1 MDVELPDGTVIEGV
15 PDGTTK
21 SQLIAKLR
29 SSGYDVSKLTPAQ
42 DATKFRF
49 ASPETEQAG
58 VGALGRLGQATEEF
72 FTKPVAPAPAAVQAQ
87 GYDPLAEYAGRVA
100 GNLPR
105 DVTQS
110 AAGFTPEALSATG
123 AALRDRP
130 LQTLSQAGG
139 AALRGAGQ
147 FVQHP
152 FETFAENPF
161 STVTGLQGASLLRT
175 PTQMAAN
182 ALAQAAYPR
191 VRAAV
196 SPTNRMIYDVFGA
209 PQISEALTQ
218 AAPGM
223 TVPQALADINAPRA
237 QAVARQARELLPEET
252 RAATMAQE
260 EARAA
265 QLGGVA
271 GTPGDIAAAKSARDA
286 EAALNYNR
294 AFKQVMTET
303 PELTSIMDRP
313 SMETA
318 FSRAAQIAE
327 ERAQPFQIGRTKPA
341 EVTESKILDEFG
353 RPVQKFTP
361 AEIAKYPM
369 QSLHYVKMA
378 LDDMVRSPKDFGI
391 GAAEVSA
398 IRDTRKQ
405 FISQLENN
413 SNYATARATYAAQ
426 SVPINKMQVAQELVK
441 SVTDPLTEG
450 LTRGGM
456 FARAIEEA
464 PKTIKRSTGQEF
476 FKELNEIFSPEEMKV
491 VNGVRDE
498 YRRTKLADE
507 QARLGAKAAPEVEE
521 LASAKI
527 SSALNIP
534 FLDRTWTIANTLI
547 RRSLGKIDENL
558 AVKIGMMMQDPA
570 ELNKAI
576 TKAKDYYAR
585 TEKGVAA
592 IKEGQRKTVQAIPR
606 KAISGAVS
614 FQNVMAPQQNQNAMA
629 R

>member
-1 MDVELPDGTVIEGV
+1 MANPFDQFDDTNPFDQFDE
-15 PDGTTK
+15 K
-21 SQLIAKLR
+21 
-29 SSGYDVSKLTPAQ
+29 
-42 DATKFRF
+42 KFRF

-58 VGALGRLGQATEEF
+58 LDVLGRLGQATEEY

-105 DVTQS
+105 DVVQS
-110 AAGFTPEALSATG
+110 AGGFTPQALSATG
-123 AALRDRP
+123 TALRERP
-130 LQTLSQAGG
+130 LETLSQAGS
-139 AALRGAGQ
+139 AMLRGAGQ

-152 FETFAENPF
+152 FETFAEAPF
-161 STVTGLQGASLLRT
+161 TTVTGLQGASLLRA
-175 PTQMAAN
+175 PSQMAAN
-182 ALAQAAYPR
+182 ALAQAVYPKA
-191 VRAAV
+191 RAAL
-196 SPTNRMIYDVFGA
+196 SPTNRLIYDVFGA
-209 PQISEALTQ
+209 PQVSEALGQ
-218 AAPGM
+218 ATPGM

-265 QLGGVA
+265 QLGGIA
-271 GTPGDIAAAKSARDA
+271 GSAEDLAAAKAARDV
-286 EAALNYNR
+286 EAAANYSR

-303 PELTSIMDRP
+303 PELTAIMDRP
-313 SMETA
+313 SMEKA
-318 FSRAAQIAE
+318 FGRAAQIAE
-327 ERAQPFQIGRTKPA
+327 ERAQPFQIGKTKP
-341 EVTESKILDEFG
+341 EEIIESKILDEFG
-353 RPVQKFTP
+353 RPVQKITP

-378 LDDMVRSPKDFGI
+378 LDDMVRNPKDFSI

-405 FISQLENN
+405 FIAQLENN
-413 SNYATARATYAAQ
+413 PNYATARATYAAQ
-426 SVPINKMQVAQELVK
+426 SVPINRMQVAQELVK

-476 FKELNEIFSPEEMKV
+476 FKELNEIFSPEEMKI
-491 VNGVRDE
+491 VNNVRDE

-558 AVKIGMMMQDPA
+558 AVKIGMMMQDPK
-570 ELNKAI
+570 ELQNAI
-576 TKAKDYYAR
+576 IKAKDYYAK
-585 TEKGVAA
+585 TEKGVAS
-592 IKEGQRKTVQAIPR
+592 IKERQRKTGRAIPR
-606 KAISGAVS
+606 KMISGAVS
-614 FQNVMAPQQNQNAMA
+614 FQNVMAPQQNRNAMA

>member
-1 MDVELPDGTVIEGV
+1 MANPFDQFDDTNPFDQFDE
-15 PDGTTK
+15 K
-21 SQLIAKLR
+21 
-29 SSGYDVSKLTPAQ
+29 
-42 DATKFRF
+42 KFRF

-58 VGALGRLGQATEEF
+58 LDVLGRLGQATEEY

-105 DVTQS
+105 DVVQS
-110 AAGFTPEALSATG
+110 AGGFTPQALSATG
-123 AALRDRP
+123 TALRERP
-130 LQTLSQAGG
+130 LETLSQAGS
-139 AALRGAGQ
+139 AMLRGAGQ

-152 FETFAENPF
+152 FETFAEAPF
-161 STVTGLQGASLLRT
+161 TTVTGLQGASLLRA
-175 PTQMAAN
+175 PSQMAAN
-182 ALAQAAYPR
+182 ALAQAVYPKA
-191 VRAAV
+191 RAAL
-196 SPTNRMIYDVFGA
+196 SPTNRLIYDVFGA
-209 PQISEALTQ
+209 PQVSEALGQ

-260 EARAA
+260 EARAT
-265 QLGGVA
+265 QLGGIA
-271 GTPGDIAAAKSARDA
+271 GSAEDLAAAKAARDA
-286 EAALNYNR
+286 EAAANYSR

-303 PELTSIMDRP
+303 PELTAIMDRP
-313 SMETA
+313 SMEKA
-318 FSRAAQIAE
+318 FGRAAQIAE
-327 ERAQPFQIGRTKPA
+327 ERAQPFQIGKTKP
-341 EVTESKILDEFG
+341 EEITESKILDEFG
-353 RPVQKFTP
+353 RPVQKITP

-378 LDDMVRSPKDFGI
+378 LDDMVRNPKDFSI

-405 FISQLENN
+405 FIAQLENN
-413 SNYATARATYAAQ
+413 PNYATARATYAAQ
-426 SVPINKMQVAQELVK
+426 SVPINRMQVAQELVK

-476 FKELNEIFSPEEMKV
+476 FKELNEIFSPEEMKI
-491 VNGVRDE
+491 VNNVRDE

-558 AVKIGMMMQDPA
+558 AVKIGMMMQDPK
-570 ELNKAI
+570 ELQNAI
-576 TKAKDYYAR
+576 IKAKDYYAK
-585 TEKGVAA
+585 TEKGVAS
-592 IKEGQRKTVQAIPR
+592 IKERQRKTVRAIPR
-606 KAISGAVS
+606 KMISGAVS